1 MNLQQKVKLTLLTT
15 NVLALI
21 GILFFFSVWG
31 FAVSVIM
38 FVIYSFGVSGGFHR
52 LFAHRSFET
61 NRVVWWFLLL
71 SGTLAS
77 IGSSIS
83 WIGQHRLHHAKSD
96 VEGQDPYYSH
106 GNVLGYWIFGPWAI
120 PNSPLMI
127 KDLLRDPAH
136 KWLHNNYFKVIIAWA
151 VLLFL
156 INPVL
161 VFWMWAVPSAA
172 TFFSLQVV
180 GGLGHV
186 VGHRIYDT
194 DDKSKNCDWLNV
206 ITLGESYQNTHHHDT
221 KIIVLGRYDVIGWT
235 IKYFLAK

>member
-1 MNLQQKVKLTLLTT
+1 MNLHQKVKLTLLTT
-15 NVLALI
+15 NVLALV
-21 GILFFFSVWG
+21 GLLFFFSWWG
-31 FAVSVIM
+31 LSVALVT
-38 FVIYSFGVSGGFHR
+38 FVIYSFGVSAGFHR
-52 LFAHRSFET
+52 LFSHHSYET
-61 NRVVWWFLLL
+61 NKFVWWFLLI

-96 VEGQDPYYSH
+96 VEGDDPYYAH

-120 PNSPLMI
+120 ATSPLMI
-127 KDLLRDPAH
+127 KDLLKEPAH
-136 KWLHNNYFKVIIAWA
+136 KWLHNNYFKVIAAWV

-180 GGLGHV
+180 GGLGHI
-186 VGHRIYDT
+186 VGHRIYETNDR
-194 DDKSKNCDWLNV
+194 SRNSHWLNI
-206 ITLGESYQNTHHHDT
+206 ITLGESYQNTHHHNTRIVVMGKYD
-221 KIIVLGRYDVIGWT
+221 IIGLT
-235 IKYFLAK
+235 IKYLFAK